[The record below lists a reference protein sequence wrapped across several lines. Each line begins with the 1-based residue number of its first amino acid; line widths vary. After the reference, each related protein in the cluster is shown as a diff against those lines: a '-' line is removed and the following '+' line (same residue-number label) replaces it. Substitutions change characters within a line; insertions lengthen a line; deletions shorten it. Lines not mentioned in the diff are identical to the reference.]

1 MYFRENDKII
11 EGYDGSDSCS
21 KTPIWL
27 IIMLV
32 LILLIAIFFTCR
44 SILKKRK

>member
-1 MYFRENDKII
+1 MYFRENNKII
-11 EGYDGSDSCS
+11 EGYDGTDNCS

-32 LILLIAIFFTCR
+32 LILLIAVFFTCR
-44 SILKKRK
+44 FIVKKK